1 MARFPEVPMPERP
14 RGTPEQQ
21 ASQLYTYL
29 WRLAETLNIII
40 NTLEKEAKKNEQ

>member
-1 MARFPEVPMPERP
+1 MAKYPEVPMPERP

-21 ASQLYTYL
+21 INQLYTYL

-40 NTLEKEAKKNEQ
+40 NTLEKGEKKDGN